1 MKRNKTKNKDS
12 SKLSKSDKL
21 RATGKIT
28 RGLNSYKLRATGK
41 KIKTKK
47 IKKTKKIIDIP
58 FSKYKSKGT
67 KATLGDIEYHYQEYR
82 NIKNF
87 FKSLKLNFNYKNPI
101 LHLYVRK
108 KEVSNVSIPELIFDK
123 KFNIVI
129 INLNTE
135 DGENHA
141 NIALVDNKHNK
152 IEFYEPHGYMKYQS
166 QDGINNFYFKK
177 YKLLKEIF
185 SNILPNHSFVDAVSY
200 NKKTS
205 FQSKLDPDENTGFC
219 IVWCILFIHFRLLNT
234 DILLP
239 KLMKYIDKTMTT
251 NKLLKYA
258 RYVEE
263 TIKKYKI

>member
-1 MKRNKTKNKDS
+1 MKKAKTKKIKDS
-12 SKLSKSDKL
+12 SKL
-21 RATGKIT
+21 RATGKKT
-28 RGLNSYKLRATGK
+28 RELNSYKLRAADK
-41 KIKTKK
+41 KKTKTKTKK
-47 IKKTKKIIDIP
+47 TKMIIDIP

-108 KEVSNVSIPELIFDK
+108 NEVTNVSIPELIFDNK
-123 KFNIVI
+123 YNIVI

-141 NIALVDNKHNK
+141 NIAFIDNKNNK
-152 IEFYEPHGYMKYQS
+152 IEFYEPHGYAKK
-166 QDGINNFYFKK
+166 GIYLKK
-177 YKLLKEIF
+177 FNLLKEIF
-185 SNILPNHSFVDAVSY
+185 NKLLPKHSFINTVLY

-219 IVWCILFIHFRLLNT
+219 IVWCILFIHFRLLNK